1 MSAKNIVS
9 FRLIIP
15 LLGEKPDFYTEGS
28 VKYLL
33 FQPLRKNDYLI
44 IIGNRAPILIVPDNN
59 PQLIKQIRNRKNDDF
74 FSTPLSNLKFKPNFI
89 NIAEGL
95 SKNPWY
101 LDGLLVKDTNQLE
114 KTEGEIDTPITFKVI
129 SQHKIDIRKN
139 GDYKHLLKIEPL
151 DLGIEGMPPITQLL
165 FCFFEPH
172 GGAISEAKELKES
185 KFYNSNILTETAGKT
200 FTMNIKDFQ
209 EIKEQN
215 PAENKTKQEKKTMRQ
230 GKGLSTNA
238 KIGIAAVL
246 VILRSSVETKKAIS
260 AINKQKTRH
269 SIKLPIQLFSIIAN
283 HREIAKDL
291 DLYALDE
298 KTEVITPVLGN
309 KELYQISGHLSH
321 YQGYMFP
328 EVSRNNETYYL
339 RPMTCPHHC
348 LIYQQRPRS
357 YRELP
362 FRLCENSLLFR
373 YETSGALKGLE
384 RPRWFELADHH
395 TFVNIENLKEE
406 LKRNYHFIKT
416 ILDNLN
422 FTIER
427 LICSLHDPHNKEK
440 YHPDKEL

>member
-1 MSAKNIVS
+1 
-9 FRLIIP
+9 
-15 LLGEKPDFYTEGS
+15 
-28 VKYLL
+28 
-33 FQPLRKNDYLI
+33 
-44 IIGNRAPILIVPDNN
+44 
-59 PQLIKQIRNRKNDDF
+59 
-74 FSTPLSNLKFKPNFI
+74 
-89 NIAEGL
+89 
-95 SKNPWY
+95 
-101 LDGLLVKDTNQLE
+101 
-114 KTEGEIDTPITFKVI
+114 
-129 SQHKIDIRKN
+129 
-139 GDYKHLLKIEPL
+139 
-151 DLGIEGMPPITQLL
+151 
-165 FCFFEPH
+165 PH

-328 EVSRNNETYYL
+328 E
-339 RPMTCPHHC
+339 
-348 LIYQQRPRS
+348 QRPRS

-427 LICSLHDPHNKEK
+427 LIFQKGEAAFYGPKLDLEVKAADGK
-440 YHPDKEL
+440 YITIATIQLDFLLPQKFNLQYIDKEQKLQTPIIIHQSPIVILPLNDQKEITEFSENLQKKLLSNHFRSEIWQEKTLNYRIKQTYKKKIPYYLVIGSQEIKTKELKLGKRPITLDTSLRLSAYFDTSPELWLDLQRDYELECLADQKVVTKIRREIQPWQERS